1 VLWSKTKKVGKR
13 RFEPKLRYFFSS
25 PACQNSDNE
34 AATTQVESLPK
45 PSSKPAIRIFQ
56 GENQTKVSLL
66 QTALTKPSK
75 PPQLPH
81 LMPDIL
87 KFKSKIQPSFVI
99 GKTTETVSKFKPGD
113 HCGKTSSNPLPWT
126 KIQPALY
133 STVPPGIVLNL
144 IPVPKPSL
152 ADLIASKTRSN
163 LPKLESL
170 SSTQQTVIFS
180 DKMPSTSIL
189 PSTSTAVTS
198 KKTPQPKLVVVR
210 KPESGSTESEPR
222 VTNAWLATDTAG
234 SMSSNYSTSIEEK
247 VVPEPK
253 YKVLSLGPKFS
264 KTLPKIIVINDPPGE
279 DEKLKN
285 PYSLPNPAT
294 QQEVVSSKSLKLE
307 AKKPK
312 ALSRNNPSLK
322 SESLLFYKVIDK
334 NDVSKVLVT
343 DDLSDFDFQDGKFRV
358 EVKKHAT
365 SEPEVKHVRL
375 IEKKKLQQ
383 PQSPPNLVLLRPTKK
398 EAECDPNSADPLSI
412 SQDPLETP
420 EDETF
425 EDEVSIKEEQITF
438 EN

>member
-1 VLWSKTKKVGKR
+1 M
-13 RFEPKLRYFFSS
+13 
-25 PACQNSDNE
+25 
-34 AATTQVESLPK
+34 
-45 PSSKPAIRIFQ
+45 
-56 GENQTKVSLL
+56 
-66 QTALTKPSK
+66 
-75 PPQLPH
+75 PH

-87 KFKSKIQPSFVI
+87 KPKSKIQPTFAI

-113 HCGKTSSNPLPWT
+113 HGKTPSNPVPRT
-126 KIQPALY
+126 QIQQALN
-133 STVPPGIVLNL
+133 STVSPGRVSNL

-163 LPKLESL
+163 MAKLESL

-180 DKMPSTSIL
+180 EKMPSTS
-189 PSTSTAVTS
+189 TAAN
-198 KKTPQPKLVVVR
+198 KTPQPKLIVVR
-210 KPESGSTESEPR
+210 KPESGSIEPEQR
-222 VTNAWLATDTAG
+222 LKNAWLATATAD
-234 SMSSNYSTSIEEK
+234 SMLSNNSTSIEEK

-365 SEPEVKHVRL
+365 LEPEVKHVRL
-375 IEKKKLQQ
+375 IETKKLQQ
-383 PQSPPNLVLLRPTKK
+383 PQCPPNLVLLRPTKK
-398 EAECDPNSADPLSI
+398 EAECDPTSADPLSI

-425 EDEVSIKEEQITF
+425 QDEVSIKEEQITF